1 MGDDPPMI
9 CILITRDLLGKNAA
23 QPGMQATGLR
33 ARRLKVSSIHRP
45 APDAGR
51 WAARANTTTDVAD
64 IKVILTRIQSRE
76 DRMTRSE
83 KTLCVVYAVI
93 AVVALVVT
101 QANNIAFFRQPDNG
115 GLVGW
120 VAALYAN
127 PAVASFTN
135 DVIAYGVAGYIFMV
149 VEARRLGIRH
159 VWVYLLLSSF
169 LAVGVMFPLFLIA
182 RQITMAKLR
191 VQPSVPENI
200 SSAGSS
206 R

>member
-1 MGDDPPMI
+1 
-9 CILITRDLLGKNAA
+9 
-23 QPGMQATGLR
+23 
-33 ARRLKVSSIHRP
+33 
-45 APDAGR
+45 
-51 WAARANTTTDVAD
+51 
-64 IKVILTRIQSRE
+64 
-76 DRMTRSE
+76 MTRSE
-83 KTLCVVYAVI
+83 KTLCIVYAVI

-101 QANNIAFFRQPDNG
+101 QVNNIAFFRQPQNG
-115 GLVGW
+115 DGGMVGY
-120 VAALYAN
+120 VSALYAN
-127 PAVASFTN
+127 PAVASFTK
-135 DVIAYGVAGYIFMV
+135 DVIAYVVAGYIFMV